1 MSSRSCLFCDGSVAG
16 VERAREHVVPDW
28 LRLHLDATNEI
39 VYQAT
44 AATND
49 RSIQQER
56 EHALSAFVEG
66 QVCRLCNNGWMSVL
80 ENEAK
85 PILIPLMAGESPLG
99 LNDSDRQ
106 VLARWTAKT
115 AYMCASASLF
125 DRTSVPSEHL
135 SALSGNDNWATGVGV
150 FACVLTPYM
159 AFAYAEHNQWP
170 VFSRIIKPEPEGRY
184 KIALQFKALGLLVA
198 HWPEPNAMFV
208 LEAGVHVP
216 VWPPKRIHPAYFA
229 GRSVPQPSATPLSSE
244 ATVQLERFSNT
255 LGIILQSL

>member
-1 MSSRSCLFCDGSVAG
+1 MSDRRCLFCGATVGGA
-16 VERAREHVVPDW
+16 ERAREHVVPEW
-28 LRLHLDATNEI
+28 LRLHLDANDEM

-44 AATND
+44 AATSD
-49 RSIQQER
+49 RLIDQER

-66 QVCRLCNNGWMSVL
+66 QVCRPCNNGWMSAL

-85 PILIPLMAGESPLG
+85 PFLIPLIAGESSLG
-99 LNDSDRQ
+99 LNDSARR

-115 AYMCASASLF
+115 AYMCASASLLN
-125 DRTSVPSEHL
+125 RTSVPPEHL
-135 SALSGNDNWATGVGV
+135 SVLTGSDNWAAGVGV

-159 AFAYAEHNQWP
+159 TFAYAEHNQWP
-170 VFSRIIKPEPEGRY
+170 IFSRAKAPEPDGRY

-198 HWPEPNAMFV
+198 HWPEPNATFV

-216 VWPPKRIHPAYFA
+216 VWPPRRIYPAYFA

-255 LGIILQSL
+255 LGVILQDS